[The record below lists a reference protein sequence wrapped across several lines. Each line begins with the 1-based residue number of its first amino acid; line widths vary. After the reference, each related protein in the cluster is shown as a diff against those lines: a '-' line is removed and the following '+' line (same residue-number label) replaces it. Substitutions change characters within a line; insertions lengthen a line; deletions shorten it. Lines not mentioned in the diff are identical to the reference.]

1 MLTAGERRAL
11 RALCDAVVPAGCAV
25 EGAAVEG
32 VAVEG
37 AAVEGAAVDGAVA
50 LGVPEEIERWIAG
63 FEPTSRRLV
72 RAMLAGFE
80 LTPLLSRRPRPFSRL
95 DPTAAAAW
103 VEATTRS
110 RNRPRRESLSA
121 LQTIVQIAYASHPDV
136 AAAIGYDGAPL
147 VPLDTTPRSVELP
160 VRTWPDVPS
169 SMDADVVVVG
179 SGAGG
184 AVAADVLSRAGLRV
198 VVLEEGG
205 RYRALDE
212 SVDRPVDRMLRHY
225 RDNGLTFALGSPTIS
240 LPMGRVVG
248 GTTTVN
254 SGTCFRTPDDVLVDW
269 GRRGVTGISP
279 DDMAPLFDEVESVL
293 GVQAVPDEVLGANG
307 SIARRGAEALGW
319 SGGPIRRNIR
329 GCHGHG
335 TCAFGCPIDAKQA
348 MHVSYLPRAVDAG
361 ADVVAHA
368 RVRELLVEDGRV
380 TGVLAELHD
389 PDTGERR
396 GELRVRA
403 RATVLAAGA
412 VFTPVLLM
420 GQKLARTSGQLG
432 RNLVIHPGAGTSALF
447 DEDLSAWRG
456 TMQSWYV
463 DEHLR
468 DGVLLE
474 ATFPPPGLGYS
485 AGSLPGWGR
494 DGDLFGLYPR
504 VASMGSI
511 CSDAGNG
518 RVHRAGSGALIRY
531 SLSRRDAQRVL
542 DGIARS
548 AELFFAAGATT
559 VHPMLPGLDSISS
572 PKEVE
577 QIRSGRWN
585 RSELHV
591 SAYHPM
597 GTARMGAR
605 PSDSV
610 VDPWGRVW
618 DVDGLWVLDAS
629 ILPSST
635 HVNPQIT
642 IMAMAARGASRL
654 ADALS

>member
-1 MLTAGERRAL
+1 MDEPRVLSRFEQRVL
-11 RALCDAVVPAGCAV
+11 RGVCDAVAPSG
-25 EGAAVEG
+25 GALSG
-32 VAVEG
+32 G
-37 AAVEGAAVDGAVA
+37 ALSDGALT

-63 FEPTSRRLV
+63 FAPSSRQAL
-72 RAMLAGFE
+72 RAMLIGFG
-80 LTPLLSRRPRPFSRL
+80 LTPLLSRRPRTFSRL
-95 DPTAAAAW
+95 DATERGAW
-103 VEATTRS
+103 VEASSRS
-110 RNRPRRESLSA
+110 RNRGRRESLSA
-121 LQTIVQIAYASHPDV
+121 LQTIVQIAYASHPRV
-136 AAAIGYDGAPL
+136 ASAIGYDGAPL
-147 VPLDTTPRSVELP
+147 VALQSGHRAAELP
-160 VRTWPDVPS
+160 VRTWPDVGPTIET
-169 SMDADVVVVG
+169 DVVVVG

-184 AVAADVLSRAGLRV
+184 AVTADVLARAGLRV
-198 VVLEEGG
+198 VVVEEGG
-205 RYRALDE
+205 RYRAAEE
-212 SVDRPVDRMLRHY
+212 STDRPVERMLRHY
-225 RDNGLTFALGSPTIS
+225 RDNGLTFAMGSPMIS
-240 LPMGRVVG
+240 VPMGRVVG

-254 SGTCFRTPDDVLVDW
+254 SGTCFRTPDDVLYDW
-269 GRRGVTGISP
+269 GRRGVEGVSP
-279 DDMAPLFDEVESVL
+279 DAMAPLFDEVEEVL
-293 GVQAVPDEVLGANG
+293 GVRPVPEEVLGANG
-307 SIARRGAEALGW
+307 SVARRGAEALGW

-329 GCHGHG
+329 DCHGHG

-348 MHVSYLPRAVDAG
+348 MHVSYLPRAVAAG
-361 ADVVAHA
+361 AEIVAHA
-368 RVRELLVEDGRV
+368 RVREILLDDGRAV
-380 TGVLAELHD
+380 GVVADLRD
-389 PDTGERR
+389 PATDEPR

-412 VFTPVLLM
+412 VHTPALLLRQ
-420 GQKLARTSGQLG
+420 GLARSSGRLG

-494 DGDLFGLYPR
+494 DGDLFRLYPR

-518 RVHRAGSGALIRY
+518 RVHTLGRGALVRY
-531 SLSRRDAQRVL
+531 SLSRRDARRVL
-542 DGIARS
+542 EGVARS

-559 VHPMLPGLDSISS
+559 VYPMLPGLESISS

-577 QIRSGRWN
+577 LIRTGRWN

-597 GTARMGAR
+597 GTARMGAD

-618 DVDGLWVLDAS
+618 DVPGLWVLDAS

-642 IMAMAARGASRL
+642 IMAMAARGAARL
-654 ADALS
+654 ADSLS

>member
-1 MLTAGERRAL
+1 MDIDMSILRMLEREKEISFDVLVEAIEQALLTAYHKTPGAREKARVELDRKTGHVTVLAAELDDDGNTVGEY
-11 RALCDAVVPAGCAV
+11 DDTP
-25 EGAAVEG
+25 EGFG
-32 VAVEG
+32 
-37 AAVEGAAVDGAVA
+37 
-50 LGVPEEIERWIAG
+50 RIA
-63 FEPTSRRLV
+63 
-72 RAMLAGFE
+72 
-80 LTPLLSRRPRPFSRL
+80 
-95 DPTAAAAW
+95 
-103 VEATTRS
+103 ATTAKQIMLQRLRDAEDDVRFGEFS
-110 RNRPRRESLSA
+110 GREGD
-121 LQTIVQIAYASHPDV
+121 II
-136 AAAIGYDGAPL
+136 
-147 VPLDTTPRSVELP
+147 
-160 VRTWPDVPS
+160 
-169 SMDADVVVVG
+169 
-179 SGAGG
+179 
-184 AVAADVLSRAGLRV
+184 
-198 VVLEEGG
+198 
-205 RYRALDE
+205 
-212 SVDRPVDRMLRHY
+212 
-225 RDNGLTFALGSPTIS
+225 
-240 LPMGRVVG
+240 
-248 GTTTVN
+248 
-254 SGTCFRTPDDVLVDW
+254 SGTIQQGRNPDDVLVDW
-269 GRRGVTGISP
+269 GRRGITGISP

-389 PDTGERR
+389 TDTGERR

-559 VHPMLPGLDSISS
+559 VYPMLPGLDSISS

-610 VDPWGRVW
+610 VDPWGSVW

>member
-1 MLTAGERRAL
+1 MPVVSGTTGQKRLTRLERRVL
-11 RALCDAVVPAGCAV
+11 RAVCDAVVPPG
-25 EGAAVEG
+25 GAIE
-32 VAVEG
+32 
-37 AAVEGAAVDGAVA
+37 DGALA
-50 LGVPEEIERWIAG
+50 LGIPEEVERWIAG
-63 FEPTSRRLV
+63 FAPSSQQSI
-72 RAMLAGFE
+72 RAMLVGFE

-95 DPTAAAAW
+95 GADEAVAW
-103 VEATTRS
+103 VEAS
-110 RNRPRRESLSA
+110 LGCRNRARRESLTA
-121 LQTIVQIAYASHPDV
+121 LQTIVQIAYASHPSV
-136 AAAIGYDGAPL
+136 ARTIGYDGAPL
-147 VPLDTTPRSVELP
+147 LPLRTPPEPVELP
-160 VRTWPDVPS
+160 VRTCDDLPAGMDV
-169 SMDADVVVVG
+169 DVVVVG

-184 AVAADVLSRAGLRV
+184 AVTAESLARSGLSV

-205 RYRALDE
+205 TYRATEE
-212 SVDRPVDRMLRHY
+212 SGDRPVERMLRHY
-225 RDNGLTFALGSPTIS
+225 RDNGLTFAMGSPMIS

-254 SGTCFRTPDDVLVDW
+254 SGTCFRTPEDVLVDW
-269 GRRGVTGISP
+269 QRRGVTGVSP
-279 DDMAPLFDEVESVL
+279 ETMAPIFDEVEEVL
-293 GVQAVPDEVLGANG
+293 GVQPVPEEVLGANG
-307 SIARRGAEALGW
+307 SVARRGAEALGW

-329 GCHGHG
+329 ACHGHG
-335 TCAFGCPIDAKQA
+335 TCGFGCPVDAKQA
-348 MHVSYLPRAVDAG
+348 MHVSYLPRAVAAG
-361 ADVVAHA
+361 AEIVAHA
-368 RVRELLVEDGRV
+368 RAREILLEGGRAV
-380 TGVLAELHD
+380 GVVAELRD
-389 PDTGERR
+389 PTTGGRR

-412 VFTPVLLM
+412 VFTPALLLR
-420 GQKLARTSGQLG
+420 QKLARSSGQLG

-447 DEDLSAWRG
+447 DEDLSAWKG
-456 TMQSWYV
+456 TMQSWFV
-463 DEHLR
+463 DEHLS

-494 DGDLFGLYPR
+494 DKELFRLYPR

-518 RVHRAGSGALIRY
+518 RVHPMGGGALIRY
-531 SLSRRDAQRVL
+531 ALSERDAARVVE
-542 DGIARS
+542 GIARS

-559 VHPMLPGLDSISS
+559 VYPMLPGLEAISS

-577 QIRSGRWN
+577 RIRSGRWK

-597 GTARMGAR
+597 GTARMGGH

-610 VDPWGRVW
+610 VDPWGKVW
-618 DVDGLWVLDAS
+618 DVPGLWVLDAS

-642 IMAMAARGASRL
+642 IMAMAARGAARL
-654 ADALS
+654 ADSLS